1 MHKLS
6 AKEKLNNK
14 NQEFKFVCVGLDVDL
29 EKIPYYL
36 GRDINSIFQFNK
48 KIVEATKDFVAGY
61 KINFAFYEI
70 YGSKGLDL
78 VEKTLSEIP
87 DDVLII
93 ADVKRGDILN
103 TSKMYAKSVYEYFN
117 FDSSTINPY
126 MGIDSV
132 EPFLDYKSK
141 LNFIL
146 TLTSNPSSSDFEK
159 LELKSGKKLYQFVIE
174 KILYW
179 NDKFKNCGIVF
190 GATNIEEL
198 NDVLVSINDI
208 PLLIPGVGQQG
219 GNFDDV
225 IKILYSNNKS
235 NFLINLSRSILY
247 ADSSEKFFEV
257 AKEEVLRLNKKA
269 LNLIKN

>member
-29 EKIPYYL
+29 EKIPSYL

-208 PLLIPGVGQQG
+208 PLLIPGVGLQG